1 MSHLEELAR
10 RLLQVRQ
17 SRRYTCGDMDGRSA
31 SRCGR
36 TPGLLAR
43 SLPALAYIVF
53 ACEWLAAR
61 MFEGTH
67 GRACEQEGR
76 TAVGFG
82 VTEYTV
88 VFRRALRQ
96 RTGQR
101 TSRAVWTVVRPF
113 TRPGMD
119 DLAALTDE
127 RADVAQVF
135 VVPICSTLALDT
147 AAYEKFLV
155 QSGAL
160 NRALRALNGLTFAQ
174 PQTAEN
180 ARKQIQSIVMA
191 AEVNLIVRKMSA

>member
-1 MSHLEELAR
+1 M
-10 RLLQVRQ
+10 
-17 SRRYTCGDMDGRSA
+17 
-31 SRCGR
+31 
-36 TPGLLAR
+36 
-43 SLPALAYIVF
+43 
-53 ACEWLAAR
+53 
-61 MFEGTH
+61 
-67 GRACEQEGR
+67 
-76 TAVGFG
+76 GFG
-82 VTEYTV
+82 VTEYTI

-101 TSRAVWTVVRPF
+101 ASRAVWTVVRPF
-113 TRPGMD
+113 TRSGAGD
-119 DLAALTDE
+119 FADLVDE
-127 RADVAQVF
+127 SAADVAQVF

-147 AAYEKFLV
+147 SSYEKFLV